1 MYKFKGLKKE
11 MYSQN
16 DLSSVAML
24 YNGKL
29 IEDEIDGYQTLTVKG
44 REYIAFETEDAG
56 NVAGKDGVIPITKS
70 LPSRDIEVRYL
81 LKENDSHKFQLK
93 YRKLM
98 ALLDTEVDVPIK
110 FRDEMD
116 VTYYGQMI
124 ELGEVTEESNT
135 SVASFI
141 IRCYDPYKYNDEFT
155 ATGNPVSVFVGTPY
169 KTHPKEISIK
179 LKSDATKITVDN
191 NSTGRHIILNGD
203 YKNGDSIVIN
213 IDNKTITQNNRN
225 IMNNLDYIASD
236 FHEFWLHDG
245 DTIQV
250 TPKNSDLTISFQG
263 RWK

>member
-1 MYKFKGLKKE
+1 MYKFKGFKKE

-44 REYIAFETEDAG
+44 REYISFEAEDAG

-70 LPSRDIEVRYL
+70 LSSRDIEVRYL
-81 LKENDSHKFQLK
+81 LKEKDSHKFQLK

-98 ALLDTEVDVPIK
+98 ALLDTDVDVPIK

-124 ELGEVTEESNT
+124 ELGEVTEASNV

-191 NSTGRHIILNGD
+191 NSTGRHIILNGT
-203 YKNGDSIVIN
+203 YKANDNIKID
-213 IDNKTITQNNRN
+213 IDNKVITQNNRN

-250 TPKNSDLTISFQG
+250 TPINSDLTIKFQG

>member
-1 MYKFKGLKKE
+1 MYKFNSLKKE
-11 MYSQN
+11 LHSQRN
-16 DLSSVAML
+16 LSSVAML

-56 NVAGKDGVIPITKS
+56 NVVGKDGVIPITKS
-70 LPSRDIEVRYL
+70 LPSRDIEVRYI
-81 LKENDSHKFQLK
+81 LKETDNHKFQLK

-98 ALLDTEVDVPIK
+98 ALLDTDVDVPIK

-124 ELGEVTEESNT
+124 ELGEVTDASNM

-141 IRCYDPYKYNDEFT
+141 IRCYDPYKYNDEFV
-155 ATGNPVSVFVGTPY
+155 AAGNPVSVFVGTPY
-169 KTHPKEISIK
+169 KTHPKEITIQ
-179 LKSDATKITVDN
+179 LKSNASKITVDN
-191 NSTGRHIILNGD
+191 NTTGRHIILNGN
-203 YKNGDSIVIN
+203 YKAGDKIVID
-213 IDNKTITQNNRN
+213 IDNKVITQNNRN
-225 IMNNLDYIASD
+225 IMNNLDYIVSD

-245 DTIQV
+245 DTIKI
-250 TPKNSDLTISFQG
+250 TPMNSELTIKFQG

>member
-1 MYKFKGLKKE
+1 MYKFKGLEKE

-16 DLSSVAML
+16 DLPSVAML

-29 IEDEIDGYQTLTVKG
+29 IEDEIDGYQTLTGKG

-98 ALLDTEVDVPIK
+98 ALLDTDVDVPIQ

-116 VTYYGQMI
+116 VTYYGQMV
-124 ELGEVTEESNT
+124 ELGEVTEASNV

-169 KTHPKEISIK
+169 K
-179 LKSDATKITVDN
+179 N
-191 NSTGRHIILNGD
+191 
-203 YKNGDSIVIN
+203 
-213 IDNKTITQNNRN
+213 
-225 IMNNLDYIASD
+225 AS
-236 FHEFWLHDG
+236 
-245 DTIQV
+245 
-250 TPKNSDLTISFQG
+250 
-263 RWK
+263 

>member
-1 MYKFKGLKKE
+1 MYNFKSLKKE
-11 MYSQN
+11 KYDRN
-16 DLSSVAML
+16 DLSSVAMI

-44 REYIAFETEDAG
+44 REYIAYETEDAG
-56 NVAGKDGVIPITKS
+56 NIAGKDGVIPITKS
-70 LPSRDIEVRYL
+70 LPKRDLEVRYI
-81 LKENDSHKFQLK
+81 LKESDNHKFQLK

-98 ALLDTEVDVPIK
+98 ALLDTDVDVPIK

-124 ELGEVTEESNT
+124 ELGEVTEASNS

-155 ATGNPVSVFVGTPY
+155 ATGNPVSVFIGTPY
-169 KTHPKEISIK
+169 KTHPKEITIQ
-179 LKSDATKITVDN
+179 LKSDTDKITVDN

-203 YKNGDSIVIN
+203 YKANDNIVIN
-213 IDNKTITQNNRN
+213 IENKVITQNNRN
-225 IMNNLDYIASD
+225 IMNNLDYIVSD

-245 DTIQV
+245 DNVQI
-250 TPKNSDLTISFQG
+250 TPTDSDLTIKFQG